1 MKKIIVLL
9 GLFSAFAFAA
19 DAANHTTDII
29 PRTVNFLIFAA
40 ILWYLVG
47 SKAINFFK
55 QRKEK
60 IASRLQEIEEKLK
73 ESKSRKEA
81 LRAEFEN
88 SKIKA
93 KEIIEDAKMEAKYLE
108 NKIKT
113 QTEEEIALLEKHFE
127 EFKVLEAKKVKKE
140 AVKEFL
146 EELLKDVHIK
156 SDEAAKLILKVA

>member
-1 MKKIIVLL
+1 MKKIVALL
-9 GLFSAFAFAA
+9 GLFSAFAFASE
-19 DAANHTTDII
+19 AAAHTTDII

-47 SKAINFFK
+47 NKAINFFK

-113 QTEEEIALLEKHFE
+113 QTEEEIALLQKHFE
-127 EFKVLEAKKVKKE
+127 EFKVLESKKVKKE

-146 EELLKDVHIK
+146 EEILKDVHIK